1 VISGTP
7 AGRSTSRMGRFGIG
21 AGYRYVDTGFFVDD
35 VAVGGQAAT
44 LSSEPGKWLLTT
56 GIQVVS
62 PH

>member
-1 VISGTP
+1 LESVP
-7 AGRSTSRMGRFGIG
+7 
-21 AGYRYVDTGFFVDD
+21 GYQYVDTGFFVDD

-44 LSSEPGKWLLTT
+44 LSSEPGKWLLAT